1 MRNLAF
7 IIIALYFCIVHSL
20 FARVEYDK
28 LKESSIHLAKYE
40 IDIISFKGNTA
51 FPQETLESIIASRKT
66 TKSFAYTLFDFAFRG
81 TKDSPI
87 VPTFAKRE
95 IKKQLD
101 ELESTIVYFSEES
114 VSKDIRNLRKFYHQN
129 GYHDIKIDFIFTRHP
144 KKNQNILRFYLSEG
158 KPYQLDKI
166 NLILSDSLP
175 IETNS
180 YINSLIYN
188 NLDKDFNESN
198 ILQSLDISIQ
208 KLKDKGYYFSYY
220 KLPEL
225 VIDNNTKSDSLAIKL
240 YSGKPYRVDSI
251 AISHKLNGQN
261 ILAREMAR
269 SQIDFEKGELYSYT
283 KIKKTEANYLSLNL
297 FNSISIDT
305 ISTNKEDSTLSLQV
319 NLNYKKQQDYNF
331 GIFTN
336 RTTFD
341 KYWNAG
347 VEASYTHRNI
357 FGAAQSFN
365 PFVRFT
371 LLDLSRFF
379 ETNRQEL
386 EYQAGINLSTP
397 LLWTIDKSRVSSSAQ
412 FAFSYKRVIDNLWLS
427 TVDLPFR
434 FAIKLPD
441 WTLFNNASLDLG
453 FRRQIPTNYDEAWEE
468 SLRGAKTEKDTLN
481 VLRKFI
487 PFSDFNSF
495 VNKENP
501 LLTSTI
507 FSFGINGDTRNDIFS
522 PSSGYFLSFLADL
535 APFKVNKYTGASQ
548 FLRFQAFLSQYFSLS
563 YQSIIAYKMKFGHI
577 LTFDKENSIT
587 PYDLQFYAGG
597 ANSIRGWASR
607 RLRFY
612 GTSEYKY
619 EASSETELIE
629 DYIGSA
635 TILEGSIEY
644 RYKLAGVSNQSI
656 RRVLKDVQLAT
667 FVDFGNAY
675 NWYLLNNIEGNDDI
689 SIAKILKG
697 IAVAAGFGIRYESP
711 IGVIRADLGWKLYDP
726 NSLYDPQIKVRDGL
740 GDVKI
745 HIGLG
750 HPF

>member
-7 IIIALYFCIVHSL
+7 ILPALFFCIANSL
-20 FARVEYDK
+20 FAKVEYDR
-28 LKESSIHLAKYE
+28 LKESSIQIGRYE
-40 IDIISFKGNTA
+40 IEIIDFKGNAA
-51 FPQETLESIIASRKT
+51 FPQEVLEGIIASREIN
-66 TKSFAYTLFDFAFRG
+66 KSFAYTLFDFAFRG

-87 VPTFAKRE
+87 VPAFAKRA
-95 IKKQLD
+95 IKRQL
-101 ELESTIVYFSEES
+101 EVLETGLVFFSEETI
-114 VSKDIRNLRKFYHQN
+114 SKDIRNLRKFYHQN
-129 GYHDIKIDFIFTRHP
+129 GYHDVRIDFIFTRHP
-144 KKNQNILRFYLSEG
+144 KKNANILRFYLDEG
-158 KPYQLDKI
+158 TLYPLNQI

-175 IETNS
+175 TE
-180 YINSLIYN
+180 INSKISNYIYKN
-188 NLDKDFNESN
+188 VGSNFNESSV
-198 ILQSLDISIQ
+198 LQSLDQSV
-208 KLKDKGYYFSYY
+208 KTLKDNGYYFTYY

-225 VIDNNTKSDSLAIKL
+225 VIDSETKSDSLAIKL
-240 YSGKPYRVDSI
+240 YSGKPYRIDSI
-251 AISHKLNGQN
+251 AISHKLNGQK

-283 KIKKTEANYLSLNL
+283 KIKTTEAKYLSLNL
-297 FNSISIDT
+297 FNSITIDT
-305 ISTNKEDSTLSLQV
+305 IATNKEASTLSLQV

-331 GIFTN
+331 GLFTN

-357 FGAAQSFN
+357 FGAAQTFN

-379 ETNRQEL
+379 ETNKQEL
-386 EYQAGINLSTP
+386 EYQAGISLSTP

-453 FRRQIPTNYDEAWEE
+453 FRRQIPTNYNEAWNE

-507 FSFGINGDTRNDIFS
+507 FSFGINGDSRNDIFS
-522 PSSGYFLSFLADL
+522 PTQGHFLSFLADV

-548 FLRFQAFLSQYFSLS
+548 FIRFQAFLSQYFSLS
-563 YQSIIAYKMKFGHI
+563 YQSVLAYKMKLGHI
-577 LTFDKENSIT
+577 FTIDKERSIT

-612 GTSEYKY
+612 GTDKYQY

-635 TILEGSIEY
+635 TILEGSVEY
-644 RYKLAGVSNQSI
+644 RYKVASTGVI
-656 RRVLKDVQLAT
+656 GRVLKDVQFAT

-675 NWYLLNNIEGNDDI
+675 NWYLLSDLPGNDDI
-689 SIAKILKG
+689 SIAKIVQG
-697 IAVAAGFGIRYESP
+697 IALAAGVGVRYESP

-726 NSLYDPQIKVRDGL
+726 NSIYDPNITVRDGL